1 VIEAESGVVAQGLDV
16 RPGSEKR
23 GPLRPFALQGI
34 LIWVS
39 SPALWPVAG
48 LTRASYIRA
57 RRERRIGVA
66 RKAVLHEEDYAVGDG
81 RLRLSVIV
89 GEKQFGSSMVF
100 LNDELIANGIV
111 DELPIGNG
119 KKLDGCTLAI
129 YTLVTDIRDNTDE
142 MSVTWIL
149 NGGAHRLNATETGSA
164 SKKFGSQMFKAVF
177 HLTGD

>member
-1 VIEAESGVVAQGLDV
+1 
-16 RPGSEKR
+16 
-23 GPLRPFALQGI
+23 
-34 LIWVS
+34 
-39 SPALWPVAG
+39 
-48 LTRASYIRA
+48 
-57 RRERRIGVA
+57 VA
-66 RKAVLHEEDYAVGDG
+66 RKAVLHEENYAVGDG

-119 KKLDGCTLAI
+119 KRLDGCTLAI